1 MNIKLID
8 THFHLDHYKNHK
20 EIYESINK
28 LEQYT
33 LCMTNSPGIFVSCK
47 NLYKESKYIK
57 FALGF
62 HPHERNLSS
71 KDFSDFLILARNSIY
86 IGEVGLDFSSNKYIS
101 YEQQLKYFEQIVKL
115 CSKEN
120 KLMSV
125 HLRKSEDAA
134 INILKK
140 YNPKK
145 CIIHWFNGSQTQLD
159 NLIKLGCYFSL
170 NTNMIKSKR
179 FKNQITHIP
188 INKILVESDGPYTK
202 VINKKYYP
210 DLLAQAYQI
219 INEDL
224 TNVNLNNQVFRNF
237 KELLQK

>member
-179 FKNQITHIP
+179 FKTQITHIP

-202 VINKKYYP
+202 VINKKYYA